1 MKKKR
6 NAMLLAILLIMV
18 VLGGVYAA
26 VLNQTLTING
36 YAHATTDA
44 STFKVEF
51 IQLDD
56 TDANLTGPA
65 NAYFSEGT
73 SNGNTATISDDHKTA
88 TFDVVFTKVK
98 TSQSVIYKIKNSS
111 TELSANVT
119 VKLKTSNE
127 EFKKY
132 FSIGDIM
139 LSTGLEE
146 KGTVYGVAAPSK
158 NIVLA
163 KGETGYVEIP
173 VQLDKEIA
181 QDIGFDTQEGGS
193 VFNQQYSIRVELEA
207 EPVETTSN

>member
-51 IQLDD
+51 IPLDS
-56 TDANLTGPA
+56 TEANLTGPA

-73 SNGNTATISDDHKTA
+73 TNGNTATISDDHKTA
-88 TFDVVFTKVK
+88 TFDVVFTKVR

-119 VKLKTSNE
+119 VKTRTLNDD
-127 EFKKY
+127 FDKY
-132 FSIGDIM
+132 FSISDIK
-139 LSTGLEE
+139 LSTDLEE
-146 KGTVYGVAAPSK
+146 NGTVYRVAAPSD

-163 KGETGYVEIP
+163 AGETGYVEIP

-181 QDIGFDTQEGGS
+181 QDIGFDTENEVS
-193 VFNQQYSIRVELEA
+193 KFNQQYSIRVELEA
-207 EPVETTSN
+207 EPVEDSSN

>member
-51 IQLDD
+51 IPLDS
-56 TDANLTGPA
+56 TEANLTGPA

-73 SNGNTATISDDHKTA
+73 TNGNTATISDDHKTA
-88 TFDVVFTKVK
+88 TFDVVFTKVRA
-98 TSQSVIYKIKNSS
+98 SQSVIYKIKNSS
-111 TELSANVT
+111 TELSAKVM
-119 VKLKTSNE
+119 VKTSTSNE
-127 EFKKY
+127 EFNKY

-139 LSTGLEE
+139 LSTDLEE
-146 KGTVYGVAAPSK
+146 NGPVYKVAAPSN

-163 KGETGYVEIP
+163 AGETGYVEIP

-181 QDIGFDTQEGGS
+181 QDIGFDTQDGVSE
-193 VFNQQYSIRVELEA
+193 FNQQYSIRVELEA
-207 EPVETTSN
+207 EPVEDSSN